1 MAAGPR
7 GFDASCDGLGVAKR
21 ENAPQSRNEM
31 YLSLKDIFGILYSG
45 ERIELPAEEM
55 AMVASCHEFLETFKQ
70 DKIIY
75 GINTGFGPMAQYRV
89 GDDDLI
95 ALQYNIIRSHSCGAG
110 EAMPL
115 LAVRGAMVSRL
126 MTFMQCRS
134 GISPEVVRLLAEFI
148 NRGVYP
154 YIPQHGS
161 VGASGDL
168 VQLSHLALTLIGE
181 GKVSY
186 KGEWRATADVMG
198 ELGLSPLTLR
208 GRDGLSVVNG
218 TSMMTGVSL
227 TNIHD
232 ARRLTEWAIAG
243 SVMLNEI
250 VESYDDLMDARLNAV
265 RRQEGQQKVAELM
278 RGMAKG
284 SGLLRKRDRDLY
296 HDTGRHDG
304 NFGHKVQ
311 PFYSLRCVPQII
323 GPVWETIENM
333 ARIVENEVNSAD
345 DNPIVDPEARNIFHG
360 GNFHGDYI
368 SLENDKLKIVMT
380 RVAQLAERQT
390 NYLLHDKVN
399 GLLPPFVNLGRLGL
413 DYGMQACQF
422 TATSTTAEC
431 QTLSNPMYVH
441 TIPCNND
448 NQDIVS
454 MGTNSALLCR
464 KVVDNTATVLAIA
477 LMTMCQGVDCRKVY
491 DRMGET
497 SRKVYDTVRG
507 VFAPFSI
514 DREHYT
520 EIASVERL
528 IMGRDVDSL

>member
-1 MAAGPR
+1 
-7 GFDASCDGLGVAKR
+7 
-21 ENAPQSRNEM
+21 M
-31 YLSLKDIFGILYSG
+31 YLKLKDIFGILYSG
-45 ERIELPAEEM
+45 EPIELPEADM
-55 AMVASCHEFLETFKQ
+55 ASVALCHTFLETFKQ

-89 GDDDLI
+89 GDADLI
-95 ALQYNIIRSHSCGAG
+95 ALQYNIVRSHSCGAG

-115 LAVRGAMVSRL
+115 VAVRGAMISRL

-134 GISPEVVRLLAEFI
+134 GISPEVVLLLAKFI
-148 NRGVYP
+148 NLGIYP

-168 VQLSHLALTLIGE
+168 VQLAHLALCLIGE
-181 GKVSY
+181 GRVNY
-186 KGEWRATADVMG
+186 GGEWRETGDVMAD
-198 ELGLSPLTLR
+198 LGLKPLTLR

-227 TNIHD
+227 TNVHD
-232 ARRLTEWAIAG
+232 ARRLVDWAIAG

-250 VESYDDLMDARLNAV
+250 VESYDDLMDERLNAV
-265 RRQEGQQKVAELM
+265 RRQDGQQIVAERM
-278 RGMAKG
+278 RSLAQG
-284 SGLLRKRDRDLY
+284 SGLLRKRDKELY
-296 HDTGRHDG
+296 HDTGRHEGD
-304 NFGHKVQ
+304 FGHKVQ
-311 PFYSLRCVPQII
+311 PFYSLRCIPQIV
-323 GPVWETIENM
+323 GPVWETVENM
-333 ARIVENEVNSAD
+333 ARIVELEVNSAD
-345 DNPIVDPEARNIFHG
+345 DNPIVDPEVGNVFHG

-380 RVAQLAERQT
+380 RIAQLAERQT
-390 NYLLHDKVN
+390 NYMLHDKVN
-399 GLLPPFVNLGRLGL
+399 GLMPPFVNLGRLGL

-454 MGTNSALLCR
+454 MGTNSALICR
-464 KVVDNTATVLAIA
+464 KVIDNAATVMAIN
-477 LMTMCQGVDCRKVY
+477 LMTMCQAVDCRKVY
-491 DRMGET
+491 DRLGES
-497 SRKVYDTVRG
+497 SRRVYDTIRS
-507 VFAPFSI
+507 VFATFSA

-520 EIASVERL
+520 EIAAVERL
-528 IMGRDVDSL
+528 IMGQDADGKK